1 MSTKG
6 YTVLGWAVWQIGSRV
21 AKRKIAQNRAKIGAA
36 GVILLVVLGGIAA
49 AREGPGE
56 WRQRRPRSPC
66 RARCAVRRRGQQRDA
81 CRAASPD
88 PAWIGAPAGPA

>member
-6 YTVLGWAVWQIGSRV
+6 YTVLGWAVWQIGSRF

-49 AREGPGE
+49 ARAGSGE
-56 WRQRRPRSPC
+56 
-66 RARCAVRRRGQQRDA
+66 
-81 CRAASPD
+81 
-88 PAWIGAPAGPA
+88 